1 MMSSVKLPAVMM
13 LALLG
18 LSACNTVQGAGRDLS
33 LAGNTIANEAQQA
46 K

>member
-1 MMSSVKLPAVMM
+1 MSSVKLSGVML

-18 LSACNTVQGAGRDLS
+18 LAACNTVQGAGQDLS
-33 LAGNTIANEAQQA
+33 VAGNTIASEAQQA